1 MKAEI
6 IAVGSE
12 LLTPDRMDTNSL
24 YVTGRLNR
32 LGIAVE
38 RKTVVADEHQQLRDA
53 FKESLSRADLVI
65 ATGGLGPTEDDLTRE
80 ALSDTLGRKLALNHD
95 VLKVIE
101 ARFRRLG
108 RPMAE
113 RNARQ
118 AMVPEGASVL
128 ENSRGTAPGLWIET
142 NGHIVILLP
151 GPPHE
156 LKGIFAEQVEPRLA
170 RLAGGIRLYAREL
183 RTVGVPE
190 SDLDERIAPI
200 YKRYSDV
207 QTTILAGLGEI
218 QIHLRTWSKDPGAAE
233 TMLDELVK
241 LISLALGESIF
252 TVSGQSLEEVVAA
265 ELIRNH
271 ATIAAAESCTG
282 GLLAERLT
290 RIPGSS
296 SYFLGGMVCYS
307 NELKTAWVDVPA
319 ALIEARGAVSPE
331 VAQALAMGI
340 RLRTGATIGI
350 GITGV
355 AGPGGGTPEKPVGLV
370 HIALADAAGCKD
382 HVGRFPGDRERVR
395 WFASQTALDMV
406 RRYFLRAAPLQP
418 ARPSGVQS

>member
-12 LLTPDRMDTNSL
+12 LLTPDRLDTNSL
-24 YVTGRLNR
+24 YITGRLNR

-80 ALSDTLGRKLALNHD
+80 AISDTLGRKLALNHD
-95 VLKVIE
+95 VLRVIE
-101 ARFRRLG
+101 ARFRRMG

-118 AMVPEGASVL
+118 AMVPQGASVL
-128 ENSRGTAPGLWIET
+128 ENSRGTAPGLWIEAD
-142 NGHIVILLP
+142 GHIVVLLP

-156 LKGIFAEQVEPRLA
+156 LQGIFVEQVEPRLA

-200 YKRYSDV
+200 YKRYGDV

-218 QIHLRTWSKDPGAAE
+218 QIHLRTWSKDAQAAE
-233 TMLDELVK
+233 LMLDEIVK
-241 LISLALGESIF
+241 QIALKLGESIF
-252 TVSGQSLEEVVAA
+252 TVSGQSLEEIVAA
-265 ELIRNH
+265 ELTKNR
-271 ATIAAAESCTG
+271 ATIATAESCTG

-296 SYFLGGMVCYS
+296 SYFLGGVVCYS
-307 NELKTAWVDVPA
+307 NELKTAWADVPA
-319 ALIEARGAVSPE
+319 ALIETRGAVSPE
-331 VAQALAMGI
+331 VAQALATGI
-340 RLRTGATIGI
+340 RLRTGATIGV
-350 GITGV
+350 GITGI

-370 HIALADAAGCKD
+370 YIALADVAGFKE
-382 HVGRFPGDRERVR
+382 HTGRFPGDRERIR

-406 RRYFLRAAPLQP
+406 RRYFLRAPQTQP
-418 ARPSGVQS
+418 SRPGSVQG

>member
-80 ALSDTLGRKLALNHD
+80 ALSDTLGRRLVLNLD
-95 VLKVIE
+95 VLRVIE

-108 RPMAE
+108 RPMAA

-142 NGHIVILLP
+142 DGRIAILLP

-218 QIHLRTWSKDPGAAE
+218 QIHLRTWSKDSEAAE
-233 TMLDELVK
+233 KMLDELVK
-241 LISLALGESIF
+241 QIALALGESIF
-252 TVSGQSLEEVVAA
+252 TVSGQSLEEIVAA
-265 ELIRNH
+265 ELTKNH

-296 SYFLGGMVCYS
+296 SYFLGGVVCYS
-307 NELKTAWVDVPA
+307 NELKTAWADVPP
-319 ALIEARGAVSPE
+319 ALIETRGAVSPE
-331 VAQALAMGI
+331 VAQALATGI

-355 AGPGGGTPEKPVGLV
+355 AGPGGTPEKPVGLV
-370 HIALADAAGCKD
+370 HIALADAAGFKD

-406 RRYFLRAAPLQP
+406 RRYFLHAAQSQP
-418 ARPSGVQS
+418 PRSSGVQS

>member
-12 LLTPDRMDTNSL
+12 LLTPDRLDTNSL
-24 YVTGRLNR
+24 YITGRLNR
-32 LGIAVE
+32 MGISVE
-38 RKTVVADEHQQLRDA
+38 RKTVVGDEHKLLSDA
-53 FKESLSRADLVI
+53 FRESLAHADLVI

-80 ALSDTLGRKLALNHD
+80 AISETLGRRLIRNQD
-95 VLKVIE
+95 VIRAIE
-101 ARFRRLG
+101 SRFRRLG

-128 ENSRGTAPGLWIET
+128 ENAHGTAPGLWIEAD
-142 NGHIVILLP
+142 GRIVILLP

-156 LKGIFAEQVEPRLA
+156 LKGIFTEQVEPRLA
-170 RLAGGIRLYAREL
+170 RLAGGVRLFAREL

-190 SDLDERIAPI
+190 SDLDERISPI
-200 YKRYSDV
+200 YKGYSDV

-218 QIHLRTWSKDPGAAE
+218 QIHLRTWSKDARAAE
-233 TMLDELVK
+233 QMLDELVGRIAEK
-241 LISLALGESIF
+241 LGDSIF
-252 TVSGQSLEEVVAA
+252 TLAGQSMEEIVAA
-265 ELIRNH
+265 ALTQNH
-271 ATIAAAESCTG
+271 ATVAAAESCTG

-296 SYFLGGMVCYS
+296 SYFLGGVVCYS
-307 NELKTAWVDVPA
+307 NKLKTAWADVPA

-331 VAQALAMGI
+331 VAQALAAGI
-340 RLRTGATIGI
+340 RLRTGATMGI

-370 HIALADAAGCKD
+370 YIALSDGAGFKE
-382 HVGRFPGDRERVR
+382 HVGRFVGDRESVR
-395 WFASQTALDMV
+395 WFASQMALDMV
-406 RRYFLRAAPLQP
+406 RRYFLRASQP
-418 ARPSGVQS
+418 RPSRPSGVQG

>member
-12 LLTPDRMDTNSL
+12 LLTPDRLDTNSL
-24 YVTGRLNR
+24 YITGRLNR
-32 LGIAVE
+32 LGISVE
-38 RKTVVADEHQQLRDA
+38 RKTVVGDEHKQLSDA
-53 FKESLSRADLVI
+53 FRESLSRADLVI

-80 ALSDTLGRKLALNHD
+80 ALSETLRRKLAINHE
-95 VLKVIE
+95 VLHGIE
-101 ARFRRLG
+101 ARFRRMG

-128 ENSRGTAPGLWIET
+128 QNQNGTAPGLWIESD
-142 NGHIVILLP
+142 GHIVILLP

-170 RLAGGIRLYAREL
+170 RLAGGMRLHAREL

-200 YKRYSDV
+200 YKRYGDV
-207 QTTILAGLGEI
+207 QTTILAGMGEI
-218 QIHLRTWSKDPGAAE
+218 QIHLRTWSKDGDAAE
-233 TMLDELVK
+233 QMLSELVGY
-241 LISLALGESIF
+241 ITQALGESIF
-252 TVSGQSLEEVVAA
+252 TVSGQSMEEIVAA
-265 ELIRNH
+265 ELTRNR
-271 ATIAAAESCTG
+271 ATIAVAESCTG

-296 SYFLGGMVCYS
+296 SYFLGGVVCYS
-307 NELKTAWVDVPA
+307 NEMKTAWADVPM

-331 VAQALAMGI
+331 VAQALATGI
-340 RLRTGATIGI
+340 RLRTGATLGI
-350 GITGV
+350 GITGI

-370 HIALADAAGCKD
+370 HIALADAAGSTERAA
-382 HVGRFPGDRERVR
+382 RFPGDRERIR

-406 RRYFLRAAPLQP
+406 RRHFLHITDTKP
-418 ARPSGVQS
+418 ARPGAAQG

>member
-12 LLTPDRMDTNSL
+12 LLTPDRLDTNSL
-24 YVTGRLNR
+24 YITGRLNR

-80 ALSDTLGRKLALNHD
+80 AISDTLGRKLALNHD
-95 VLKVIE
+95 VLRVIE

-118 AMVPEGASVL
+118 AMVPGGASVL

-142 NGHIVILLP
+142 DGRVVILLP

-156 LKGIFAEQVEPRLA
+156 LQGIFVEQVESRLA
-170 RLAGGIRLYAREL
+170 RLAGGVRLHAREL

-200 YKRYSDV
+200 YKRYGDV

-218 QIHLRTWSKDPGAAE
+218 QIHLRTWSKDAQAAE
-233 TMLDELVK
+233 LMLDEIVK
-241 LISLALGESIF
+241 QIALKLGESIF
-252 TVSGQSLEEVVAA
+252 TVSGQSLEEIVAA
-265 ELIRNH
+265 ELTKNR
-271 ATIAAAESCTG
+271 ATIATAESCTG

-296 SYFLGGMVCYS
+296 SYFPGGVVCYS
-307 NELKTAWVDVPA
+307 NELKTAWADVPV

-331 VAQALAMGI
+331 VAQALATGI
-340 RLRTGATIGI
+340 RLRTGATIGM
-350 GITGV
+350 GITGI

-370 HIALADAAGCKD
+370 YIALADAGGFKE
-382 HVGRFPGDRERVR
+382 HTGRFPADRERIR

-406 RRYFLRAAPLQP
+406 RRYFLRTAQP
-418 ARPSGVQS
+418 QPSRSGGVQG